1 MKKFIA
7 FLLVAVMAFNIV
19 SCNRSEEGDSTETTA
34 KEAPKEAEAKY
45 SFITQSEKNTWRSKI
60 VAALD
65 KAEVPFEDSGMIY
78 SFGAGL
84 MDINFDG
91 VPEVLAA
98 YPGGSMGNV
107 FVEIYDLADGEKIC
121 SYNATHWDEWNNIY
135 LCIADKKGEYVVL
148 TEGSWRIPDL
158 GFVKQIGILPENMEP
173 QQYIIPRILFAE
185 SVDEEIGHYEY
196 NGKKVSKYAY
206 DALYE
211 QFLVDYKKIEST
223 QLKLIK
229 WNSLSADS
237 RDGLIEQMADALIN
251 SPQEF
256 LDK

>member
-1 MKKFIA
+1 MKKVLA
-7 FLLVAVMAFNIV
+7 FLLVAVMAFNAV
-19 SCNRSEEGDSTETTA
+19 SCNRSEEGDSTEATT
-34 KEAPKEAEAKY
+34 KEEPHKTEAQY

-60 VAALD
+60 ISALD

-107 FVEIYDLADGEKIC
+107 FVEIYDLADGEEIC
-121 SYNATHWDEWNNIY
+121 SYNATHRDEGNNIY
-135 LCIADKKGEYVVL
+135 LCFADKKGEYVIL
-148 TEGSWRIPDL
+148 TEGSWRIPDI
-158 GFVKQIGILPENMEP
+158 GYVKQIGILPENMEP

-196 NGKKVSKYAY
+196 NEKKVSRYAY

>member
-1 MKKFIA
+1 MKKVLA
-7 FLLVAVMAFNIV
+7 FLLVAVMAFNTV
-19 SCNRSEEGDSTETTA
+19 SCNRSEEGDSTEATT
-34 KEAPKEAEAKY
+34 KEEPHKTEAQY

-60 VAALD
+60 ISALD

-84 MDINFDG
+84 MDIDFDG

-158 GFVKQIGILPENMEP
+158 GYVKQIGILSVDSESDDL
-173 QQYIIPRILFAE
+173 IKVRSLFAG
-185 SVDEEIGHYEY
+185 SVDEEVGHYEY

-211 QFLVDYKKIEST
+211 
-223 QLKLIK
+223 
-229 WNSLSADS
+229 
-237 RDGLIEQMADALIN
+237 
-251 SPQEF
+251 
-256 LDK
+256 